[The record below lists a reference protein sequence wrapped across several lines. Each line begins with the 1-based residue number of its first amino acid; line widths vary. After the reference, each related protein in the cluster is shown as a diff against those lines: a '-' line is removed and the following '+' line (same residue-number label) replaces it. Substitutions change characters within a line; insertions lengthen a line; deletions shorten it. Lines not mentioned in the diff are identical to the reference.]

1 MVFCFCFC
9 FCFFR
14 TKRNQTNQPPTKHTH
29 VRSISGHVF
38 RAVLPSPPLRGLW
51 PGPALGIPEPAGTV
65 KERSTHQST
74 RGQGRIE
81 AAEQADL
88 HAHVSAAAPG
98 RPCVA
103 HGLCVPSLPRG
114 PRDLQDAL
122 IARGVI
128 SSGGEHPWR
137 PPVCR
142 RFAKRASFS

>member
-1 MVFCFCFC
+1 MVFC

-65 KERSTHQST
+65 KEWSTHQST

-88 HAHVSAAAPG
+88 RAHASATAPG